1 MGVIINF
8 PNLIEGTGIDTSDA
22 TATAEDILK
31 GKTAYV
37 NGIKVIGT
45 KEEVEQNVEW
55 IDSPSGALKSL
66 NSIVKKV
73 DIPYGISSIDIKA
86 FQSCSS
92 LESIT
97 IPDSVTSIGSNAF
110 ESCSSLASM
119 TIPDSVTSIG
129 SSAFSHCRSLTSMII
144 PEGVMSINE
153 YTFYG
158 CTSLESITI
167 PDSVTSIG
175 NYAFHN
181 CTSLASIY
189 YTGTEKQWNSITKDY
204 WNYNMG
210 SNVPG
215 GTVITYNYT
224 G

>member
-8 PNLIEGTGIDTSDA
+8 PSLIEGTGIDTSDA

-37 NGIKVIGT
+37 NGIKVTGI

-55 IDSPSGALKSL
+55 IDSPSGILKSL

-86 FQSCSS
+86 F
-92 LESIT
+92 
-97 IPDSVTSIGSNAF
+97 IG
-110 ESCSSLASM
+110 CDSLASI

-129 SSAFSHCRSLTSMII
+129 SSAFENCPSLTSITI
-144 PEGVMSINE
+144 PDNVTSIGN
-153 YTFYG
+153 YTFHG
-158 CTSLESITI
+158 CTSLESVTI
-167 PDSVTSIG
+167 GNGVTSIG
-175 NYAFHN
+175 NSTFRN

-189 YTGTEKQWNSITKDY
+189 YTGTEAQWSAITKGNE

-210 SNVPG
+210 SNVSG
-215 GTVITYNYT
+215 GTKIIYNYT
-224 G
+224 GYWD